1 MNMKNLTAVLSF
13 LQDLKGL
20 IMTDKYER
28 MNQTVITCCRVII
41 FVKNFGHVD
50 EAHKVNKCLLV
61 FPFFFQ
67 LYSA

>member
-1 MNMKNLTAVLSF
+1 
-13 LQDLKGL
+13 
-20 IMTDKYER
+20 MTDKYER

-50 EAHKVNKCLLV
+50 EAHKVNKCRLV

-67 LYSA
+67 L